1 MKSTVKQ
8 MIQNKRM
15 KTESKSKIYV
25 PIDISPTSI
34 KESRELKDSVIVL
47 DDEMNELKKTNNE
60 LR

>member
-1 MKSTVKQ
+1 